1 MAMVDVTLNRD
12 AAKSLERLADED
24 RQEVERWRDE
34 LRAWRPDSPR
44 FVSRTNGV
52 LLGNGRVW
60 LYVLKTDS
68 DTRLAFTK
76 GPKGIE
82 ITEILPSAA
91 AKDRILKKARNGRK
105 MAVGHAS

>member
-1 MAMVDVTLNRD
+1 MGMVEVTFNRN
-12 AAKSLERLADED
+12 AAKALERLADAD
-24 RQEVERWRDE
+24 RLEVEHWREE

-82 ITEILPSAA
+82 ITEILPSTA
-91 AKDRILKKARNGRK
+91 AKERILKKARNGRK
-105 MAVGHAS
+105 VTVGHAS